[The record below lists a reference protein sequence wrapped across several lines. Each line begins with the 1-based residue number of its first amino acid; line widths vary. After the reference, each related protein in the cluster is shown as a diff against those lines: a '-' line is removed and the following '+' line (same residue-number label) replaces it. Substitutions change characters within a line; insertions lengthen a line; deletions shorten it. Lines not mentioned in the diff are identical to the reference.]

1 MNFKFNS
8 KQGVY
13 VSFSLVIFLIL
24 LSVFFTL
31 AQSSRMEKN
40 MQIMVDNHNTKNIL
54 LSEMIF
60 HASQRTLLIQS
71 ITLNNDPFKRDE
83 LYLKLREHGGQF
95 LNSRQQLMLLS
106 MDEKEKTYLKQQRQ
120 FSLFTASELNK
131 AAQLLL
137 EGKDQ
142 QAKSFI
148 FSTIASQE
156 KILHTLKN
164 ISLYLNQKNHHAHHD
179 SANDLRDT
187 KIIII
192 FLTSS
197 IVLFLLTIAW
207 FVYRNI
213 QRNVKELNLSYS
225 KVKNS
230 EVRERSIRDM
240 MVDSIIIIDHKGIIK
255 EFNKSA
261 EKNFGYSGHEI
272 IGKNVDL
279 LMTSAD
285 KNQHDQYID
294 NYLQTGR
301 TKIIGVGREI
311 IAKRKDNTSFFAD
324 LSISKLDSD
333 KNGPPLFIGTL
344 HDVSARKENELQLL
358 QRQNDLEHRVKSRT
372 EELANANILLTQQA
386 NFDALTGLA
395 NRYLFFDRLRQ
406 AIAQAKRRNYSLAIL
421 FIDLDGFKNVNDSYG
436 HDIGDEVLKKIAIRL
451 EQHLRDEDTAS
462 RLGGDEFAIILNSV
476 TDVKFI
482 NMVTE
487 KMINAINQPLNITD
501 NNILMSASIG
511 ISIYPENN
519 TDPDILLKQADIA
532 MYKSKDKGKNTFS
545 FFENNT
551 DLD

>member
-1 MNFKFNS
+1 MKFKFNS

-31 AQSSRMEKN
+31 VQSSRMEKN

-60 HASQRTLLIQS
+60 HASQRTLILQS

-95 LNSRQQLMLLS
+95 LNSRQKLMLLS
-106 MDEKEKTYLKQQRQ
+106 MDENEKKYLKQQRQ
-120 FSLFTASELNK
+120 FSLVTASEQNK

-142 QAKSFI
+142 QAKPFI

-156 KILHTLKN
+156 KVLHTLKN
-164 ISLYLNQKNHHAHHD
+164 ISLYLNQKNRHSHHD
-179 SANDLRDT
+179 SANDLRNT
-187 KIIII
+187 KTIII

-197 IVLFLLTIAW
+197 IVLFLLTIAG

-225 KVKNS
+225 RVKNS

-240 MVDSIIIIDHKGIIK
+240 MIDSIIIIDHKGIIK

-324 LSISKLDSD
+324 LSVSKLDSD

-344 HDVSARKENELQLL
+344 HDVSARKENELHLL
-358 QRQNDLEHRVKSRT
+358 QRQNDLEHRVKLRT

-462 RLGGDEFAIILNSV
+462 RLGGDEFAVILNSV

-487 KMINAINQPLNITD
+487 KIIHAINQPLNITE
-501 NNILMSASIG
+501 NNIPLSASVG
-511 ISIYPENN
+511 ISFYPENN

>member
-31 AQSSRMEKN
+31 VQSSRMEKN

-60 HASQRTLLIQS
+60 HASQRTLLLQS

-95 LNSRQQLMLLS
+95 LNSRQKLMLLS

-120 FSLFTASELNK
+120 FSLFTASEQNK

-142 QAKSFI
+142 QAKPFI
-148 FSTIASQE
+148 FSTISSQE
-156 KILHTLKN
+156 KVLHTLKN
-164 ISLYLNQKNHHAHHD
+164 ISLYLNKKNRHSHHD
-179 SANDLRDT
+179 SANDLRNT

-197 IVLFLLTIAW
+197 VVLFLLTIAG

-213 QRNVKELNLSYS
+213 QRHVKELNLSYS

-358 QRQNDLEHRVKSRT
+358 QRQNDLEHRVKLRT

-487 KMINAINQPLNITD
+487 KMLNAINQPLNITD
-501 NNILMSASIG
+501 NNILMSTSIG

>member
-31 AQSSRMEKN
+31 VQSSRMEKN

-60 HASQRTLLIQS
+60 HASQRTLLLQS

-95 LNSRQQLMLLS
+95 LNSRQKLMLLS

-120 FSLFTASELNK
+120 FSLFTASEQNK

-142 QAKSFI
+142 QAKPFI
-148 FSTIASQE
+148 FSTISSQE
-156 KILHTLKN
+156 KVLHTLKN
-164 ISLYLNQKNHHAHHD
+164 ISLYLNKKNRHSHHD
-179 SANDLRDT
+179 SANDLRNT

-197 IVLFLLTIAW
+197 VVLFLLTIAG

-213 QRNVKELNLSYS
+213 QRHVKELNLSYS

-358 QRQNDLEHRVKSRT
+358 QRQNDLEHRVKLRT

-487 KMINAINQPLNITD
+487 KMINATNQPLNITD